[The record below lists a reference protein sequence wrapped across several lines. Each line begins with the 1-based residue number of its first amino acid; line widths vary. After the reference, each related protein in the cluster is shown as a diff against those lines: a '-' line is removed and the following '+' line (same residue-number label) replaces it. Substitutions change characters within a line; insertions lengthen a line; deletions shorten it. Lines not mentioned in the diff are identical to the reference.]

1 MSEKKL
7 SRRDFLKAASTAL
20 AASGLAALPVG
31 VVGAQDEEVNL
42 VLWGFASNRVEWMQ
56 NVVDELWSD
65 MHPNVGF
72 TFEQTPYWDLWPK
85 LTAAFVGGAGI
96 PDMVDIEINQT
107 GQYVREPGNE
117 PFAAMNDLL
126 GDDLDDLSI
135 PSATAP
141 WTVRGNIY
149 GVGNEVNPLLMLYR
163 VDVMEELGVDAEAPV
178 SWEEWIEQVGGPVQD
193 SGTALTTFDRGAGSW
208 RELNNVLNAAGGQFF
223 DGDGNVTVL
232 DDDLAVDILN
242 WQKGHVDSGLFLV
255 SDADWWGLLGDS
267 ALVSMYGAPWL
278 QGFMKQNIPDME
290 GQWRMRHIPKWSP
303 DSPKTSPYGGTGM
316 GITAA
321 SENKQESYEFI
332 RVCNITAE
340 GSLLA
345 FRRMNLFPS
354 YTPVWDSEE
363 LLRPDDY
370 FGGQVPG
377 QYIAEAAAEMA
388 VVNVDPYWGL
398 FGDIVNRLVMDPV
411 FEADADP
418 RAALEEAIEEFEF
431 SK

>member
-1 MSEKKL
+1 
-7 SRRDFLKAASTAL
+7 
-20 AASGLAALPVG
+20 
-31 VVGAQDEEVNL
+31 
-42 VLWGFASNRVEWMQ
+42 
-56 NVVDELWSD
+56 
-65 MHPNVGF
+65 
-72 TFEQTPYWDLWPK
+72 
-85 LTAAFVGGAGI
+85 
-96 PDMVDIEINQT
+96 MVDIEINQT

-126 GDDLDDLSI
+126 GEDLDSLSI

-163 VDVMEELGVDAEAPV
+163 GDVMEELGVDAEAPV
-178 SWEEWIEQVGGPVQD
+178 SWDEWIEQVGGAVHD
-193 SGTALTTFDRGAGSW
+193 SGTALAEFDRGAGSW

-232 DDDLAVDILN
+232 DNDLAVDILT

-255 SDADWWGLLGDS
+255 SDADLWGLMGDS
-267 ALVSMYGAPWL
+267 AFVSKYAAPWL
-278 QGFMKQNIPDME
+278 QGFMKQNNPDME
-290 GQWRMRHIPKWSP
+290 GQWRMRHLPKWSP

-321 SENKQESYEFI
+321 SENKPESYEFI
-332 RVCNITAE
+332 RVCNITSE

-363 LLRPDDY
+363 LLRSDDY
-370 FGGQVPG
+370 FGGQIPG
-377 QYIAEAAAEMA
+377 QFIAEAAAEMA

>member
-1 MSEKKL
+1 MAGKKL
-7 SRRDFLKAASTAL
+7 SRRDFLKAASSAL
-20 AASGLAALPVG
+20 AASGFAALPVG
-31 VVGAQDEEVNL
+31 VVRAQDEEVNL

-126 GDDLDDLSI
+126 SEDLDDLSI

-193 SGTALTTFDRGAGSW
+193 SGTALAEFNRAAQSW
-208 RELNNVLNAAGGQFF
+208 RELNNVLKRGWR
-223 DGDGNVTVL
+223 TVL
-232 DDDLAVDILN
+232 
-242 WQKGHVDSGLFLV
+242 
-255 SDADWWGLLGDS
+255 
-267 ALVSMYGAPWL
+267 
-278 QGFMKQNIPDME
+278 
-290 GQWRMRHIPKWSP
+290 
-303 DSPKTSPYGGTGM
+303 
-316 GITAA
+316 
-321 SENKQESYEFI
+321 
-332 RVCNITAE
+332 
-340 GSLLA
+340 
-345 FRRMNLFPS
+345 
-354 YTPVWDSEE
+354 
-363 LLRPDDY
+363 
-370 FGGQVPG
+370 
-377 QYIAEAAAEMA
+377 
-388 VVNVDPYWGL
+388 
-398 FGDIVNRLVMDPV
+398 
-411 FEADADP
+411 
-418 RAALEEAIEEFEF
+418 
-431 SK
+431 

>member
-1 MSEKKL
+1 
-7 SRRDFLKAASTAL
+7 
-20 AASGLAALPVG
+20 
-31 VVGAQDEEVNL
+31 
-42 VLWGFASNRVEWMQ
+42 
-56 NVVDELWSD
+56 
-65 MHPNVGF
+65 
-72 TFEQTPYWDLWPK
+72 
-85 LTAAFVGGAGI
+85 
-96 PDMVDIEINQT
+96 MVDIEINQT

-126 GDDLDDLSI
+126 GEDLDSLSI

-163 VDVMEELGVDAEAPV
+163 GDVMEELGVDAEAPV
-178 SWEEWIEQVGGPVQD
+178 SWEEWIEQVGGAVHD
-193 SGTALTTFDRGAGSW
+193 SGTALAEFNRGAGSW
-208 RELNNVLNAAGGQFF
+208 RELNNILNAAGGQFF

-232 DDDLAVDILN
+232 DGDLAVDILT
-242 WQKGHVDSGLFLV
+242 WQKGHVDSGMFLV
-255 SDADWWGLLGDS
+255 SDADLWGLMGDS
-267 ALVSMYGAPWL
+267 AFVSKYAAPWL
-278 QGFMKQNIPDME
+278 QGFMKQNNPDME
-290 GQWRMRHIPKWSP
+290 GQWRMRHLPKWSP

-321 SENKQESYEFI
+321 SENKPESYEFI

-363 LLRPDDY
+363 LLRSDDY
-370 FGGQVPG
+370 FGGQIPG
-377 QYIAEAAAEMA
+377 QFIAEAAAEMA

>member
-20 AASGLAALPVG
+20 AASGFAALPVG
-31 VVGAQDEEVNL
+31 VVRAQDEEVTL

-56 NVVDELWSD
+56 NVVDELWSE

-85 LTAAFVGGAGI
+85 LTAVFVGGTGI

-107 GQYVREPGNE
+107 GQYVREPGAE

-126 GDDLDDLSI
+126 GEDLDSLSI

-149 GVGNEVNPLLMLYR
+149 GVGNEVIPLLMLYR
-163 VDVMEELGVDAEAPV
+163 VDVMEELGIEAEAPT
-178 SWEEWIEQVGGPVQD
+178 SWDEWIEQVGGPVLD
-193 SGTALTTFDRGAGSW
+193 SGTALTRFERGAGSW

-232 DDDLAVDILN
+232 DNDLAVDILN
-242 WQKGHVDSGLFLV
+242 WQKANVDSGMFLI
-255 SDADWWGLLGDS
+255 SDADFWGLMGDG
-267 ALVSMYGAPWL
+267 AIVTQYGAPWL
-278 QGFMKQNIPDME
+278 QGFMKQNIPDLD
-290 GQWRMRHIPKWSP
+290 GQWRMRHMLKWNA

-321 SENKQESYEFI
+321 SENKPESYEFI

-340 GSLLA
+340 GSLLGVPPHES
-345 FRRMNLFPS
+345 L
-354 YTPVWDSEE
+354 PV
-363 LLRPDDY
+363 LY
-370 FGGQVPG
+370 
-377 QYIAEAAAEMA
+377 A
-388 VVNVDPYWGL
+388 GL
-398 FGDIVNRLVMDPV
+398 G
-411 FEADADP
+411 
-418 RAALEEAIEEFEF
+418 
-431 SK
+431 